1 METVGSREA
10 LDTLVASGACVL
22 VAVADAGNAA
32 SVSFARAVAV
42 AAASVP
48 GVRCARLDL
57 PSLAEL
63 ASLFGILQAPALLM
77 FRAGVGLFAGPAP
90 RDATQLEAMVK
101 RALALDMDEVRR
113 EMDRERAAMAASASF
128 RACPMSKRGEFPPA

>member
-1 METVGSREA
+1 MDTVGSREA

-22 VAVADAGNAA
+22 VAVAGAGDAP
-32 SVSFARAVAV
+32 SVAFSESVARVG
-42 AAASVP
+42 ASVP
-48 GVRCARLDL
+48 AVRCARLDL
-57 PSLAEL
+57 PARAEL
-63 ASLFGILQAPALLM
+63 ASLFGIRQAPALLM

-90 RDATQLEAMVK
+90 LDPAQLEAMVK

-113 EMDRERAAMAASASF
+113 EMDRERAAMAGSASF